1 MEIYDVL
8 ILKIPQFKTWNVLP
22 VHTITNEFLKLFH
35 IERAC
40 LSYFP
45 LEKVTFIFKFK
56 VCYMFVCLEKNL
68 EMKKK
73 SDLYYLEKLFE

>member
-45 LEKVTFIFKFK
+45 LGKVTFIFKFK
-56 VCYMFVCLEKNL
+56 VCTCLEKNL

-73 SDLYYLEKLFE
+73 SDMYYLEKLFE